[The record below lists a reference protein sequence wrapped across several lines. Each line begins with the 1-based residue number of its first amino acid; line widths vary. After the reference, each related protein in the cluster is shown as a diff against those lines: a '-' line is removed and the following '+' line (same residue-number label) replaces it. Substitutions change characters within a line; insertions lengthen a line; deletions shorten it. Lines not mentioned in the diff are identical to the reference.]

1 MAESDKDETF
11 EEQEL
16 STSDI
21 QSQDI
26 PLETRRLIELDRLH
40 RIKQVIACQDEF

>member
-1 MAESDKDETF
+1 MTESNMDETLD
-11 EEQEL
+11 EQEL
-16 STSDI
+16 SACDM

-40 RIKQVIACQDEF
+40 RIKQVITCQREF

>member
-1 MAESDKDETF
+1 MTESDKDETF

-16 STSDI
+16 SASDM

-40 RIKQVIACQDEF
+40 RIKQVINLSNEF